1 MSLEVQALGELAV
14 ILRKRRGGGR
24 GSSADKRSVL
34 NWLRSLSGAELAS
47 LRCVED
53 VGFVKTLLHMAACS
67 RASVGGGTCVQEF
80 QLLPH
85 TLSDTGSVQ
94 NKRVA
99 AKTPPRSA
107 ARAFVKRPV
116 VRTKDGD
123 IMGSFHTQEYEE
135 GSKKVLRGMRLIEV
149 ISKGGFLM
157 ECPEDVTLK
166 HETKWLKEQG
176 HYSLQALF
184 MNEIL
189 ELNIWAFWK
198 QYKKD
203 VSVKIPMQGIASKFY
218 IVREWEAA
226 R

>member
-1 MSLEVQALGELAV
+1 MSLEVQALRELA
-14 ILRKRRGGGR
+14 ISLRKRRGGGR
-24 GSSADKRSVL
+24 GSSTDKRSVL

-67 RASVGGGTCVQEF
+67 RASVGGGTCVQEL
-80 QLLPH
+80 QLLSH

-116 VRTKDGD
+116 VRTKYGD
-123 IMGSFHTQEYEE
+123 IVGSFHTQEYEE
-135 GSKKVLRGMRLIEV
+135 GSKKVVIGMSVLNTLQSCDTVALSMEFLSKKEGDVSVEFVQLMEV

-176 HYSLQALF
+176 HCSLQALF

-189 ELNIWAFWK
+189 NIWAF
-198 QYKKD
+198 
-203 VSVKIPMQGIASKFY
+203 
-218 IVREWEAA
+218 
-226 R
+226 